1 MSTTCDINDA
11 RLLYL
16 DASDTRLDDFA
27 CLTLDVEAIVEWA
40 NCLSKAARRN
50 RIRFVEAFPVL
61 VPMLVWKPDDP
72 LSSAIVGWI
81 DDGEPLVENIACL
94 MGDVP
99 PDVVEFLAGK
109 PLSLVS
115 EKWIDHELE
124 LVFALSCVPLDKR
137 PQSMSDWTTFT
148 DYSQAIRP
156 VPWDASGHFFRELC
170 CLGYEPEHMEMLGLS
185 CDESDKLGLIN
196 DYMGFLTDWAKSVI
210 DRGYAPITNV
220 VPFSR
225 DALERKR
232 NHGGVENV
240 WINQYF
246 SRLSASTM
254 FRQAVAWE
262 SVFRDAVATAQGNSN
277 DPELVQWPALFRQP
291 FVVDQVQVTSIT
303 TIEEA
308 IQLGVAIEP
317 FDGRY
322 LESCILGDGYLV
334 ALKDQQ
340 GSHISSAMINLLA
353 DGGQVLPYVGAH
365 YRPNGNYAHLPED
378 DALEAALVWLRDP
391 EQQNWLH
398 ALVRFHAARRDA
410 VREKLDAL
418 SFLTPETASRVLR
431 KVVVD
436 FDDAQ
441 SELLSLHN

>member
-1 MSTTCDINDA
+1 MVLTSIDEERALQLKADDK
-11 RLLYL
+11 RL
-16 DASDTRLDDFA
+16 TDFD
-27 CLTLDVEAIVEWA
+27 LLGIDVDSIVEWA
-40 NCLSKAARRN
+40 DCHGKEKRRT
-50 RIRFVEAFPVL
+50 RIRFIETFPVL

-72 LSSAIVGWI
+72 FSSAIVGWI
-81 DDGEPLVENIACL
+81 DDGDPLVENIACL

-115 EKWIDHELE
+115 EKWIDNELE
-124 LVFALSCVPLDKR
+124 LVFALSCIPLDKR
-137 PQSMSDWTTFT
+137 PQSVSDWTTFA

-156 VPWDASGHFFRELC
+156 VPWDASGHFFSELC
-170 CLGYEPEHMEMLGLS
+170 CLGYEPDHMEMLGLS

-210 DRGYAPITNV
+210 DRGYTPITNV

-246 SRLSASTM
+246 SMLSASTM

-262 SVFRDAVATAQGNSN
+262 SAFRDAVATAQRNSN
-277 DPELVQWPALFRQP
+277 DPELVQWPTLFRQP

-340 GSHISSAMINLLA
+340 GSHISSAMINLLT

-365 YRPNGNYAHLPED
+365 HRPNGDYAHLLED
-378 DALEAALVWLRDP
+378 DVLEAALVWLRNP
-391 EQQNWLH
+391 EQQNWLQ

-410 VREKLDAL
+410 IREKLDAL
-418 SFLTPETASRVLR
+418 SSLTPETASRVLR

-436 FDDAQ
+436 FEDVQ